1 MRTPLPPHRSRS
13 MAWPPS
19 LHTCASSARHD
30 VRSRTRS
37 EGEDE
42 VVAFHN
48 VVAFSSHPRKFLQ
61 ENKEQ
66 GHSSERS
73 NVLKPAVYPCWTL
86 IRLVPPYGSVS
97 DAPRRKDARD
107 CGGRDA
113 PAADRCA
120 AAGERWDRAFGVAS
134 LGHAGDGRGCAIPG
148 GGGESAA
155 PSRGRRG
162 GPRADTGGGRVALGD
177 RADTRVASCGRAS
190 AR

>member
-1 MRTPLPPHRSRS
+1 M
-13 MAWPPS
+13 
-19 LHTCASSARHD
+19 
-30 VRSRTRS
+30 
-37 EGEDE
+37 
-42 VVAFHN
+42 AFHN

-148 GGGESAA
+148 GGAESAA
-155 PSRGRRG
+155 LWREVCRVIWGVP
-162 GPRADTGGGRVALGD
+162 GGRLVCVIWD
-177 RADTRVASCGRAS
+177 IWVVWVI
-190 AR
+190 